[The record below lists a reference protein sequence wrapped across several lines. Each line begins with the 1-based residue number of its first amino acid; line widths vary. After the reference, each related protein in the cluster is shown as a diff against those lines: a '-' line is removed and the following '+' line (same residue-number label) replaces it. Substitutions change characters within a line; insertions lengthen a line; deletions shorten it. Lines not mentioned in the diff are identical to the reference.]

1 MSCWSVLYYMAVWW
15 PLPLCMESLA
25 LSPAVGRGSGVSMGT
40 TFCILCSQFPLLPS
54 FLLFWITSQQ
64 QGPNF
69 LANENHKVLSLALR
83 GSSVVEDLPRRYEIL
98 DLTSSPT
105 NTHSLACTC
114 VYTHTPLPLRFTRV
128 ANGWLD
134 LTPCV
139 RQGTVGP
146 LPADPIPFMRQNR
159 WGSLLTQIPPQEN
172 QPVVGQV
179 GIFISNWHPGHPTQK
194 AL

>member
-1 MSCWSVLYYMAVWW
+1 
-15 PLPLCMESLA
+15 
-25 LSPAVGRGSGVSMGT
+25 MGT

-54 FLLFWITSQQ
+54 FLLFWVTSQQ

-105 NTHSLACTC
+105 NTHSTC
-114 VYTHTPLPLRFTRV
+114 MYMCAYTHISSTQVYKSGKWLARPHSLCTSGNCGSITCWPHTLYASESLRELV
-128 ANGWLD
+128 N
-134 LTPCV
+134 
-139 RQGTVGP
+139 
-146 LPADPIPFMRQNR
+146 ADSSP
-159 WGSLLTQIPPQEN
+159 GKSACS
-172 QPVVGQV
+172 GQV

-194 AL
+194 ALEVLWEAYDFWWENYFRIFGLIDIWVTT